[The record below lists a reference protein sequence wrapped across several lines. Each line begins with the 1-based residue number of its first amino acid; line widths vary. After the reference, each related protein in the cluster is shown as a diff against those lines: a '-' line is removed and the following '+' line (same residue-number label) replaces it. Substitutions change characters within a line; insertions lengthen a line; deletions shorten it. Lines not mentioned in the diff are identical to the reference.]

1 MHTICSACSESG
13 NGPNGERMGGI
24 DIHVSHRRR
33 WALPML
39 ATGDTRDARHAT
51 EANNTQFGPKFDI
64 LTAE

>member
-1 MHTICSACSESG
+1 
-13 NGPNGERMGGI
+13 MGGI

-51 EANNTQFGPKFDI
+51 EANNTQFGPQFDI